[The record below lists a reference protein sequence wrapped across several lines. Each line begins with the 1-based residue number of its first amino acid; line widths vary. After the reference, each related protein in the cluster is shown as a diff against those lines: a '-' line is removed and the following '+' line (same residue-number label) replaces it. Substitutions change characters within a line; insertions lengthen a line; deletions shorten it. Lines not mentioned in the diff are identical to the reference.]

1 MNSQLIIRPLEAKL
15 IHNTDLFMKMD
26 PYCKFKI
33 GKEKVKSKVHKK
45 GGKTPVWTDT
55 LTLKREIGDDILKVE
70 VKDKDTFTRD
80 DVVGKGILNLHD
92 IPSFIPISK
101 WVPLFYKE
109 KHAGDVLVEVTITN
123 DYSLTG
129 GSSAQKVSLYTETV
143 TKTTTTTTTYQP
155 VTATYTKTTVS
166 YTVGGQPGGAYK
178 CGNEFKALPPMVCEG
193 KSKGKAGKG
202 CH

>member
-80 DVVGKGILNLHD
+80 DVVGKGILTH
-92 IPSFIPISK
+92 S
-101 WVPLFYKE
+101 
-109 KHAGDVLVEVTITN
+109 LVAFMGVRIWDFVKRQGEFFNVERCHFC
-123 DYSLTG
+123 G
-129 GSSAQKVSLYTETV
+129 VEQGEKVSVKILESFQKTV
-143 TKTTTTTTTYQP
+143 EELTSNIFQKWLF
-155 VTATYTKTTVS
+155 S
-166 YTVGGQPGGAYK
+166 
-178 CGNEFKALPPMVCEG
+178 
-193 KSKGKAGKG
+193 
-202 CH
+202 